1 MTLKILIII
10 LASYLIGCF
19 CTAYYYGVM
28 FKNKDIRN
36 FGSGNLGAL
45 NSGRVLGKSSFI
57 IVLSIDFLKG
67 FMVMIIGRCFSLT
80 DTSLFIIMFA
90 VIMGHMFP
98 IQLKFKGG
106 KGIATFMGV
115 LTSYNY
121 LFAIIIL
128 ITFIAIYCVIRKFT
142 ISGLIS
148 IIFFPVIIF
157 IIGYPSKNTEA
168 FVMLIFTLMI
178 ILKHKKNILNI
189 IK

>member
-1 MTLKILIII
+1 MTLKFLIII
-10 LASYLIGCF
+10 LASYFIGCF
-19 CTAYYYGVM
+19 CTAYYYGIM

-45 NSGRVLGKSSFI
+45 NSWRVLGKGSFI

-67 FMVMIIGRCFSLT
+67 FMVIIIGRFFSLSN
-80 DTSLFIIMFA
+80 TSLFIIMFA

-98 IQLKFKGG
+98 VQLKFKGG
-106 KGIATFMGV
+106 KGIATFMGA
-115 LTSYNY
+115 LTAYNY
-121 LFAIIIL
+121 LFTIIII
-128 ITFIAIYCVIRKFT
+128 ITFMPIYCIMRKFT

-148 IIFFPVIIF
+148 IIFFPVLIF

-168 FVMLIFTLMI
+168 FVMLIFTVII